1 MERHFSQKTFGTQDV
16 LCACARRGY
25 RVNDCTLHWNF
36 LVTPAV
42 FFTEF
47 CLLLFFVTF
56 VCLSFHEYFLKLLN
70 RQNNIHGKGIQVSH
84 LISRHQCSM
93 IHVYMPHDSPYVNL
107 QLGFVS
113 TIEID
118 LGQKMQIFHCK
129 TQAVGR
135 NSRSSRHPFSQIW
148 HHHKPMFF
156 ISCATHHTYFL
167 QHRVKVSVGIDTVN
181 HARTSSVQL
190 VQINH
195 RL

>member
-1 MERHFSQKTFGTQDV
+1 MERHFSRKTFGIQDV

-36 LVTPAV
+36 LVTPV

-113 TIEID
+113 TILKCRYFIVKPKQSAGIPAHQGTHF
-118 LGQKMQIFHCK
+118 LKYGIIINPC
-129 TQAVGR
+129 
-135 NSRSSRHPFSQIW
+135 SSSVAPHITR
-148 HHHKPMFF
+148 
-156 ISCATHHTYFL
+156 ISCN
-167 QHRVKVSVGIDTVN
+167 IE
-181 HARTSSVQL
+181 
-190 VQINH
+190 
-195 RL
+195 